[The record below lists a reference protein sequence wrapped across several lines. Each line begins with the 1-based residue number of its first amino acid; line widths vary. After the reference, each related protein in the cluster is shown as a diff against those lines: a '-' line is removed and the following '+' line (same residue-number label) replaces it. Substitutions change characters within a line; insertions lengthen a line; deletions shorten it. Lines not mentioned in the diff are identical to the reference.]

1 MGVGNKGG
9 RRPCS
14 LDVGPQWE
22 GGAPAAPGTLAFFC
36 SRCRICVLW
45 GFCSRAGN
53 LQIAI
58 CQGRGHIQGDSPFLT
73 GPHLCNSP
81 WALHV
86 WLTSVGTRPT
96 LHSPPLTTCSVWIH
110 AAPTERWFWGIGH
123 ASLCLLL
130 SWRRCWAALPPQV
143 TLGLRIL
150 GLTCASACP
159 WEEARPCTPCPAPL
173 DAHEVPCAD

>member
-110 AAPTERWFWGIGH
+110 AAPTGKVALGDWPRLPVPAPQLEKVLGCPPTSGH
-123 ASLCLLL
+123 PWAKDPRTDLCLSMSLGGGQ
-130 SWRRCWAALPPQV
+130 ALHPM
-143 TLGLRIL
+143 
-150 GLTCASACP
+150 
-159 WEEARPCTPCPAPL
+159 PCLPGCT
-173 DAHEVPCAD
+173 